1 MTNFNTIETSIS
13 NSPTRTNFVRKVYGL
28 LFLSILAFVGLEAL
42 WFSTSVAHTVFNF
55 VAGTSWL
62 VVIGALMLTSWL
74 ATRMAQP
81 GQNQALQFGGLLL
94 YIVMESLVFIPLLVI
109 AEYYGGAGV
118 IAKAALM
125 TGVGFTALTGVV
137 FFTKIDLRGMG
148 KYLAWAGLVA
158 LGTVVSSVIFG
169 FELGTFFSLAMVTFA
184 GFAILHDTSKILHS
198 HDDDSS
204 AAAALQLFASV
215 ALMFWY
221 LLRLFTDRK

>member
-1 MTNFNTIETSIS
+1 MSNFNAIDASIS
-13 NSPTRTNFVRKVYGL
+13 NSPTRTNFIRKVYGL
-28 LFLSILAFVGLEAL
+28 LFLSILAFVGLEVL
-42 WFSTSVAHTVFNF
+42 WFSTDVAHVVFNF
-55 VAGTSWL
+55 VSSTNWL

-74 ATRMAQP
+74 STRMAQP
-81 GQNQALQFGGLLL
+81 GQSQALQFGGLLF
-94 YIVMESLVFIPLLVI
+94 YVVMQSLVFIPLLII
-109 AEYYGGAGV
+109 AEYYGGSGV

-137 FFTKIDLRGMG
+137 FFTKVDLAGMG
-148 KYLAWAGLVA
+148 KYLAWAGIVA
-158 LGTVVSSVIFG
+158 LGTIVASVIFG

-184 GFAILHDTSKILHS
+184 GFAILHDTSKILHT

-221 LLRLFTDRK
+221 LLRLFSDRK